1 MNSSAN
7 LLFVIYGK
15 KVDDYTPIIYD
26 VTCGNERKLHS
37 QTPSEGCNN
46 YNYGSFIDE
55 VLEIAKEEK
64 P

>member
-26 VTCGNERKLHS
+26 VTYGNERKLHS
-37 QTPSEGCNN
+37 QRPSEGCNN
-46 YNYGSFIDE
+46 YNYGSFMDE
-55 VLEIAKEEK
+55 VLEIVTEGK

>member
-15 KVDDYTPIIYD
+15 KVDDYTPIIYN
-26 VTCGNERKLHS
+26 VTCGNEGKLHS
-37 QTPSEGCNN
+37 QRPSEGCNN
-46 YNYGSFIDE
+46 YNYGSFTDE
-55 VLEIAKEEK
+55 ALEIVKEGK